1 MASCAPWTPCLSKHL
16 DWSVR
21 FVDFPEAFRRI
32 EPEVMGAIGE
42 VLARG
47 DLIMRQQMFD
57 FEDHLADFV
66 GTKYA
71 VGVSNCTDGM
81 RLTLEALGIGPG
93 DEVITVAH
101 TFVATM
107 AAIHH
112 VGAAPV
118 LVDVGDDRNMDVEL
132 VEEAITPRTK
142 AIMPVH
148 LDGRLCRMDRLLEI
162 AEAHSLLVIEDAAQA
177 LGASYE
183 GVRGGAWGVAG
194 AFSFYPAKL
203 LGAYGD
209 AGAVVT
215 NDGALADRLRALRD
229 HGRVSKAELNG
240 WGWNCRLDN
249 LQAAILD
256 VKLRRLPDWIKR
268 RRQLAAI
275 YDEALARIEQVALPS
290 PPDDGPHVDVYQ
302 NYVIEAERRND
313 LVLHLTDKRIETM
326 VSWPIPMHHQPIGL
340 RHFKLPRTEELSGRV
355 LSLPLT
361 NELEEHQVIF
371 VADSIREFYA

>member
-1 MASCAPWTPCLSKHL
+1 L

-32 EPEVMGAIGE
+32 EPEVMGAIRE
-42 VLARG
+42 VLAGG
-47 DLIMRQQMFD
+47 DLIMRQQMLD
-57 FEDHLADFV
+57 FEQHLADFV
-66 GTKYA
+66 GTDYA
-71 VGVSNCTDGM
+71 IGVSNCTDGM
-81 RLTLEALGIGPG
+81 RLTLESLGIGAG
-93 DEVITVAH
+93 DQVITVAH

-112 VGAAPV
+112 VGAEPV
-118 LVDVGDDRNMDVEL
+118 LVDVGADRNLDPEL
-132 VEEAITPRTK
+132 VQAAITPRTK

-148 LDGRLCRMDRLLEI
+148 LDGRLCRMDRLMEI
-162 AEAHSLLVIEDAAQA
+162 AEEHSLPVIEDAAQA
-177 LGASYE
+177 LGATYE
-183 GVRGGAWGVAG
+183 GVCGGAWGVAG

-215 NDGALADRLRALRD
+215 SNAALADSLRALRD
-229 HGRVSKAELNG
+229 HGRVSKTKLSG

-249 LQAAILD
+249 LQAAVLD
-256 VKLRRLPDWIKR
+256 LKLKHLPDLISR

-275 YDEALARIEQVALPS
+275 YDEALAGVEQVVLPAA
-290 PPDDGPHVDVYQ
+290 PNHGPHFDVYQ
-302 NYVIEAERRND
+302 NYVVEAERRDD
-313 LVLHLTDKRIETM
+313 LVQYLTSKRIETM

-340 RHFKLPRTEELSGRV
+340 SDFKLPRTEELSGRV

-361 NELEEHQVIF
+361 NELEEDQVIF
-371 VADSIREFYA
+371 VADSIREFYT

>member
-1 MASCAPWTPCLSKHL
+1 M

-21 FVDFPEAFRRI
+21 FVDYPEAFRRI
-32 EPEVMGAIGE
+32 EAEMMSAIRE
-42 VLARG
+42 VLAQG
-47 DLIMRQQMFD
+47 DLIMRQQMLD
-57 FEDHLADFV
+57 FEAHLAQFV
-66 GTKYA
+66 GTKHA

-112 VGAAPV
+112 GGAQPV
-118 LVDVGDDRNMDVEL
+118 LVDVGNDRNMDVDLAEA
-132 VEEAITPRTK
+132 AITSRTK

-148 LDGRLCRMDRLLEI
+148 LDGRLCRMDRLREI
-162 AEAHSLLVIEDAAQA
+162 AKAHALLVIEDAAQA
-177 LGASYE
+177 LGASYDN
-183 GVRGGAWGVAG
+183 VRAGAWGVAG

-215 NDGALADRLRALRD
+215 SDPELAQQLRALRD
-229 HGRVSKAELNG
+229 HGRVSKTAVNG

-249 LQAAILD
+249 LQAVVLD
-256 VKLRRLPDWIKR
+256 LKLKRVSEWIKR

-275 YDEALARIEQVALPS
+275 YDESLVGVKQVIVPP
-290 PPDDGPHVDVYQ
+290 PPDHSRYFDVYQ
-302 NYVIEAERRND
+302 NYVIEAERRNE
-313 LVLHLTDKRIETM
+313 LAQHLTNRKVETM
-326 VSWPIPMHHQPIGL
+326 ISWPVPMHHQPICL
-340 RHFKLPRTEELSGRV
+340 DHFHLPRTERLSERV

-361 NELEEHQVIF
+361 TELEEDQVVF

>member
-1 MASCAPWTPCLSKHL
+1 M

-21 FVDFPEAFRRI
+21 FVDFPGAFRKI
-32 EPEVMGAIGE
+32 EAEMMSAIRE
-42 VLARG
+42 TLASG

-57 FEDHLADFV
+57 FEEHLAEFV
-66 GTKYA
+66 GTRYA
-71 VGVSNCTDGM
+71 VGVSNCTDAM

-112 VGAAPV
+112 VGATPI
-118 LVDVGDDRNMDVEL
+118 LIDVGGDRNMDVNL
-132 VEEAITPRTK
+132 VDAAITARTK

-148 LDGRLCRMDRLLEI
+148 LDGRLCEMDRLIEI
-162 AEAHSLLVIEDAAQA
+162 AGAHNLLVIEDAAQA
-177 LGASYE
+177 LGASRDE
-183 GVRGGAWGVAG
+183 VRGGAWGVAG

-215 NDGALADRLRALRD
+215 SDEELARRLRALRD
-229 HGRVSKAELNG
+229 HGRISKTEVNG

-249 LQAAILD
+249 LQAVVLD
-256 VKLRRLPDWIKR
+256 LKLKRLPEWINR

-275 YDEALARIEQVALPS
+275 YDESLMGINQVTT
-290 PPDDGPHVDVYQ
+290 PPAPDHGRYFDVYQ
-302 NYVIEAERRND
+302 NYVIEADRRNE
-313 LVLHLTDKRIETM
+313 LVQHLSDRRIETM
-326 VSWPIPMHHQPIGL
+326 ISWPVPMHHQPIGL
-340 RHFKLPRTEELSGRV
+340 ERFHLPRTESLSERV

-361 NELEEHQVIF
+361 VELEEDQVVF

>member
-1 MASCAPWTPCLSKHL
+1 MPSAPCLSEHL

-32 EPEVMGAIGE
+32 EPEVMSTIRE
-42 VLARG
+42 VLAGG
-47 DLIMRQQMFD
+47 DLIMRQQMLD
-57 FEDHLADFV
+57 FEQHLAGFV
-66 GTKYA
+66 GTNYA

-112 VGAAPV
+112 VGAQPV
-118 LVDVGDDRNMDVEL
+118 LVDVGDDRNMDLEL
-132 VEEAITPRTK
+132 VEAAITPRTK
-142 AIMPVH
+142 GILPVH
-148 LDGRLCRMDRLLEI
+148 LDGRLCQMDRLMEI
-162 AEAHSLLVIEDAAQA
+162 AEKHSLPVIEDAAQA
-177 LGASYE
+177 LGATYE
-183 GVRGGAWGVAG
+183 GVCGGAWGLAG

-203 LGAYGD
+203 LGGYGD

-215 NDGALADRLRALRD
+215 NNAPLADCLRALRD
-229 HGRVSKAELNG
+229 HGRVSKTELNG

-249 LQAAILD
+249 LQAAVLD
-256 VKLRRLPDWIKR
+256 LKLKRIPDVINR

-275 YDEALARIEQVALPS
+275 YDEALTGIAQVVLPAR
-290 PPDDGPHVDVYQ
+290 PDHGPHFDVYQ
-302 NYVIEAERRND
+302 NYVIEAERRDD
-313 LVLHLTDKRIETM
+313 LMQHLTDKRIETM
-326 VSWPIPMHHQPIGL
+326 VSWPVPMHHQPIGL
-340 RHFKLPRTEELSGRV
+340 GRFRLPRTEELSGRV